1 MKLGLDRLP
10 ASSLLSRLRGSGSS
24 SRPRLGLLAHPASVD
39 RSLRHV
45 SDVLA
50 DLGLTPTILFGPEH
64 GYGGEAQDM
73 IGVADARDPRFGA
86 PIVSLYGDTFASLSP
101 TADHLD
107 QLDILLIDL
116 ADIGSRYYTF
126 IWTALLC
133 VRAAAARGKHVVLLD
148 RPNPLTGR
156 ADRAEGRAPT
166 DRRYLSFVGLEPI
179 PVRHGMTIGEIVAL
193 FASSDG
199 LPLGP
204 DGALSIL
211 TVEEWDAGRGVEAWD
226 RPFVLPSPNMP
237 TETTA
242 LVYPGGCLVEG
253 TLLSEGRGLTR
264 PFEIVGAPY
273 VDGRALATDLEQS
286 GLPGFFARP
295 LTFHAMFH
303 KHARMICGGV
313 QIHITDAAT
322 FRPFATYLALIGFV
336 AQRHGDSFAFR
347 TEKYEFRDDLPA
359 IDLLL
364 GESSSREAI
373 LAGASPVEVARAA
386 AAVDEQA
393 YAEQRAT
400 AARALAQAAVG

>member
-10 ASSLLSRLRGSGSS
+10 SSQVLSRLRGAGAS

-45 SDVLA
+45 ADVLA
-50 DLGLTPTILFGPEH
+50 ELGLSPTILFGPEH

-73 IGVADARDPRFGA
+73 IGVADARDARFGA
-86 PIVSLYGDTFASLSP
+86 PIVSLYGDTFESLSP
-101 TADHLD
+101 TAEHLD
-107 QLDILLIDL
+107 RLDVLLIDL

-133 VRAAAARGKHVVLLD
+133 VRAAAARGKHVILLD
-148 RPNPLTGR
+148 RPNPLGAR
-156 ADRAEGRAPT
+156 PEQAEGRVPT
-166 DRRYLSFVGLEPI
+166 DRRFSSFVGLEPI

-193 FASSDG
+193 FASADG

-211 TVEEWDAGRGVEAWD
+211 TVEEWDATRGVEAWD
-226 RPFVLPSPNMP
+226 RPFVMPSPNMP

-242 LVYPGGCLVEG
+242 LVYPGGCLIEG
-253 TLLSEGRGLTR
+253 TSLSEGRGLTR
-264 PFEIVGAPY
+264 PFEIIGAPF
-273 VDGRALATDLEQS
+273 VDGRALADDLGRS
-286 GLPGFFARP
+286 GLPGFCARP

-303 KHARMICGGV
+303 KHGRTISGGV
-313 QIHITDAAT
+313 QIHVTDANA
-322 FRPFATYLALIGFV
+322 FRPFETYLALIGLV
-336 AQRHGDSFAFR
+336 AQRHPDEFRFR

-359 IDLLL
+359 LDLLL
-364 GESSSREAI
+364 GESTSREAI
-373 LAGASPVEVARAA
+373 LTGASPLEVARAA
-386 AAVDEQA
+386 AAVDQAA

-400 AARALAQAAVG
+400 AARALARAAVG

>member
-10 ASSLLSRLRGSGSS
+10 FSSVLSRLRGAGPS

-45 SDVLA
+45 GDVLA
-50 DLGLTPTILFGPEH
+50 ELGLAPTILFGPEH

-73 IGVADARDPRFGA
+73 IGVADAKDPRFGA
-86 PIVSLYGDTFASLSP
+86 PIVSLYGDTFESLSP
-101 TADHLD
+101 TAAHLD
-107 QLDILLIDL
+107 ELDILLIDL

-148 RPNPLTGR
+148 RPNPLGAR
-156 ADRAEGRAPT
+156 PEQAEGRAPS
-166 DRRYLSFVGLEPI
+166 DRRFLSFVGLEPI

-193 FASSDG
+193 FAAQDG

-211 TVEEWDAGRGVEAWD
+211 TVTEWDDTRGVEGWD
-226 RPFVLPSPNMP
+226 RPFILPSPNMP

-253 TLLSEGRGLTR
+253 TSLSEGRGLTR

-273 VDGRALATDLEQS
+273 VDGRALSEDLQRS

-303 KHARMICGGV
+303 KHGRTISGGV
-313 QIHITDAAT
+313 QIHVTDANS
-322 FRPFATYLALIGFV
+322 FRPFATYLALLGFV
-336 AQRHGDSFAFR
+336 AQRHADEFRFR
-347 TEKYEFRDDLPA
+347 TEMYEFRDDVPA
-359 IDLLL
+359 LDLLL

-386 AAVDEQA
+386 AAVDQGA
-393 YAEQRAT
+393 YAAQRQT
-400 AARALAQAAVG
+400 AAEALARAAVD